1 MIQLTLR
8 ILSHPFANAL
18 HRAKTLIL
26 LTQYTHFDFDISR
39 FCSLTIN

>member
-8 ILSHPFANAL
+8 YTYLLFENAL
-18 HRAKTLIL
+18 HSAKTLIL

-39 FCSLTIN
+39 F

>member
-8 ILSHPFANAL
+8 HVHLLFANAP
-18 HRAKTLIL
+18 HSAKTLIL

-39 FCSLTIN
+39 F

>member
-1 MIQLTLR
+1 MIQPQIIPWKKHVLYG
-8 ILSHPFANAL
+8 
-18 HRAKTLIL
+18 AKTLIL